1 MTNFLHKLADKVS
14 GNGSSHSKKSAVV
27 EPSATVAPGS
37 TVGGLESSSQQQQQ
51 QEQQSAGSSAQQ
63 TSPGSFG
70 ASKSLGGQ
78 QDRTTSSTTS
88 DFASASRPGT
98 EERFKY
104 DPSKGAAISGAT
116 TGSSSTTGLTGAGST
131 SAPST
136 SAASTSAPTS
146 SVGDDTSARRTSTN
160 TSVAEGVS
168 GRAGGLLGGVDEKH
182 FDASTTSTSGNT
194 TGISGSS
201 SSSSTSSD
209 ARRVEEALKGGG
221 ERVRHEAEPIV
232 REHVHDEYMHV
243 HRTRYILLLA
253 SRFYTPCMF
262 AVAISAAVLYQ
273 TITSLR

>member
-14 GNGSSHSKKSAVV
+14 GNGSTHSKKSALV
-27 EPSATVAPGS
+27 EPNATAAPGS

-104 DPSKGAAISGAT
+104 DPSKGAASSGAT
-116 TGSSSTTGLTGAGST
+116 TGSSSTTGVTGAGST

-182 FDASTTSTSGNT
+182 FDASTASTSGST

-201 SSSSTSSD
+201 SSTSGSD

-243 HRTRYILLLA
+243 HRTRYILSLA
-253 SRFYTPCMF
+253 LRFYTPRMF
-262 AVAISAAVLYQ
+262 AGAISAAVLYCE
-273 TITSLR
+273 ITSLR